1 MNISIKFYQLNHRS
15 LWDEFCYKNRGV
27 DFTYQRRYLEYR
39 NNEIND
45 KSLIFEDNDTG
56 KLCGVFPL
64 AMPDSKSRVVVS
76 HPYLTFGGCIVSKEI
91 DIFTYLELL
100 EKALCQLTSEG
111 FIALRYR
118 CRPTIYESVLSV
130 AAEYMLTRR
139 HGSTV
144 NLNLSS
150 IIKLKQENTSS
161 SRRTRALKKA
171 SKSNL
176 SIRKLDSDL
185 SLFWRTLECE
195 IAERYNSKLVHTY
208 NDFTNIRTSFSE
220 NILCYGVFSS
230 ERLISGAI
238 IYVYSNVWKLQY
250 SFSTIEG
257 RNLNAIDW
265 LYSNLLKK
273 ARSLGFE
280 YFDFGT
286 SNNGNEMFSIQRGL
300 FEFKMGFG
308 CSLSTYRTLEVPLK

>member
-1 MNISIKFYQLNHRS
+1 M
-15 LWDEFCYKNRGV
+15 
-27 DFTYQRRYLEYR
+27 
-39 NNEIND
+39 
-45 KSLIFEDNDTG
+45 
-56 KLCGVFPL
+56 
-64 AMPDSKSRVVVS
+64 
-76 HPYLTFGGCIVSKEI
+76 
-91 DIFTYLELL
+91 
-100 EKALCQLTSEG
+100 
-111 FIALRYR
+111 
-118 CRPTIYESVLSV
+118 
-130 AAEYMLTRR
+130 
-139 HGSTV
+139 
-144 NLNLSS
+144 
-150 IIKLKQENTSS
+150 SS
-161 SRRTRALKKA
+161 SRRIRALKKA
-171 SKSNL
+171 RKSNL

-195 IAERYNSKLVHTY
+195 IAERYNSQLVHTF

-220 NILCYGVFSS
+220 TILCYGVFSS

-286 SNNGNEMFSIQRGL
+286 SNNSNEMFSIQRGL